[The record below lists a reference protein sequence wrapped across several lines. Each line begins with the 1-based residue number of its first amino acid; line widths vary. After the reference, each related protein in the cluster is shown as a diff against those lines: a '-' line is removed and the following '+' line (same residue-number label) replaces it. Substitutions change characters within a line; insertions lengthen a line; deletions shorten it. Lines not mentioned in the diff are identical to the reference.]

1 MTTSMATI
9 TPHVRAIDAP
19 EALRNL
25 EAWLIWRFEAQE
37 DPTAKP
43 RKVPYYADGARRY
56 GAQGTREDVARLVT
70 FEAAKRAAARRG
82 FDGVGFAPR
91 AELDVCAL
99 DFDNCIL
106 PNGRVM
112 PEVLNVLDS
121 SYAELSPSGKGIR
134 AFFKGQLGNLK
145 AHGEPFGMELF
156 STKGYVTFTG
166 NVLEECELVGN
177 ENTVAPIPQTVR
189 ALVQQRFKRQL
200 EEVQANAGYAEPP
213 VGLSDR
219 DIQRCLDALPENL
232 DYDTWVMT
240 GMAIHHETRGE
251 GFDLWDEWSQRSP
264 KYTTRDYG
272 IERWNSFGKGQG
284 TAVTIRSLVHL
295 ANAHDAGIEVGGVAG
310 PDEFADVEPPLV
322 GIARFNLIPAA
333 VFAAGDP
340 PKWIVHS
347 VLPQAELAVVYGESG
362 SGKSF
367 FMLDLVAA
375 VARGVPWRG
384 HRVCQG
390 RVVYVAAEGAGG
402 FRKRLVAYSQ
412 HHQVPLES
420 LQVYVIPDALD
431 LLHPRDFKALAEAI
445 GKADVVVIDTLAAT
459 TPGANENAAEDM
471 GKALAHCKGIHA
483 MTGALIVLVHHSGK
497 DAARGARGWSGI
509 RAAVDAE
516 IEISRQGD
524 VRAARITKQKDGE
537 DGGQPLGFKLVPI
550 VVGVGADGVEV
561 TSCAVEAE
569 CYSMRPTSRRLGR
582 VQRLV
587 LDTIEGAASFDGF
600 VAVDDVLSSTA
611 SKLTTDPDKRDRRR
625 EHVRRAID
633 DLADAGLIQIE
644 ANTIRLPHAP
654 SAPFEANEA

>member
-1 MTTSMATI
+1 MTVATI

-56 GAQGTREDVARLVT
+56 GAQGTREDIARLVT

-310 PDEFADVEPPLV
+310 PDEFADAVATPVEKKPHKFEVLPFD
-322 GIARFNLIPAA
+322 AFTSRPA
-333 VFAAGDP
+333 P
-340 PKWIVHS
+340 RWIIKG
-347 VLPQAELAVVYGESG
+347 VLPQAEVVVLFGESG
-362 SGKSF
+362 SGKTF
-367 FMLDLVAA
+367 AVLDMAA
-375 VARGVPWRG
+375 AIARGVPWRG
-384 HRVCQG
+384 CRVRQG
-390 RVVYVAAEGAGG
+390 RVVYIAAEGAGG
-402 FRKRLVAYSQ
+402 FRNRCVAYAQ
-412 HHQVPLES
+412 HNKLETMPLD
-420 LQVYVIPDALD
+420 VIAAAPNFLTKDDALEVA
-431 LLHPRDFKALAEAI
+431 RAI
-445 GKADVVVIDTLAAT
+445 GKADVVVVDTLAQT
-459 TPGANENAAEDM
+459 TPGANENAGEDM
-471 GKALAHCKGIHA
+471 GKALAHCKGIHRA
-483 MTGALIVLVHHSGK
+483 TGALVLLVHHSGK
-497 DAARGARGWSGI
+497 DASKGARGWSGLK
-509 RAAVDAE
+509 AAADGE
-516 IEISRQGD
+516 IEVTRTAMGRCLRLSK
-524 VRAARITKQKDGE
+524 AKDGE
-537 DGGQPLGFKLVPI
+537 DGLQWGFNLE
-550 VVGVGADGVEV
+550 VVGIGKDADGEEM
-561 TSCAVEAE
+561 TSCVVVEAE
-569 CYSMRPTSRRLGR
+569 VPDPTRALRVLGPIEQVVNAVIQEMAQAQTTGIEMKAVLTEAAKRLPEP
-582 VQRLV
+582 V
-587 LDTIEGAASFDGF
+587 EG
-600 VAVDDVLSSTA
+600 
-611 SKLTTDPDKRDRRR
+611 KRDTRRQ
-625 EHVRRAID
+625 HAKRALESLCNGDAAPYYLED
-633 DLADAGLIQIE
+633 DG
-644 ANTIRLPHAP
+644 TISVL
-654 SAPFEANEA
+654 